1 MVRFTTAH
9 GAAAV
14 AALARGV
21 LVSGATLALVGCAAS
36 SWVTTRFADEAPAT
50 ASTAAA
56 PAADPAATGAAPAQ
70 PSRFIAGTG
79 TGTAAA
85 APAAPMASAAGGGA
99 GMLAAP
105 LAPAA
110 LAARGSMTPTE
121 AAAILADIEPAVE
134 PLSAQGNRPYYAFGR
149 RHVPFA
155 DERPYT
161 ERGAMAVI
169 ETRLQGRPTANGETH
184 DMGAKTAAHLTLP
197 LPSYVRV
204 TNVKSGASAI
214 VRVNDRGPA
223 RRDRLIELST
233 AAAERLKLRDGDQV
247 EVVRL
252 LPADIAQIKQRRAV
266 AASVLAPPA
275 APVAAAM
282 PVPAPAAAAAAQP
295 LPPGRRAVAP
305 AGAPAAAAVAAAAP
319 AVAPAVA
326 PAPAA
331 VAAAAAAPQPMAA
344 APYPPAV
351 GPVPPGVASG
361 ALPSAVPGVAAGAMA
376 SGPMPPGSAAPVA
389 AAAATGAAARATAP
403 AAPSDDLR
411 SGRFSVQVATFA
423 VESNAQ
429 TLRDR
434 VAGQVKSAGIAAP
447 VRVIS
452 RNSRSVVAVGDLPD
466 KASADALAD
475 QLRRTLNQDVVVFRR

>member
-21 LVSGATLALVGCAAS
+21 LVSGATLALAGCAAT
-36 SWVTTRFADEAPAT
+36 SWVTTRFADESPAT

-56 PAADPAATGAAPAQ
+56 PAASAAAPAAPAATAAAPAQ
-70 PSRFIAGTG
+70 PSRFVAGTG
-79 TGTAAA
+79 AAAAA

-99 GMLAAP
+99 GMVAAP

-161 ERGAMAVI
+161 ERGAMGVI

-184 DMGAKTAAHLTLP
+184 DMGAMTAAHLTLP

-204 TNVKSGASAI
+204 TNVKSGASTI

-233 AAAERLKLRDGDQV
+233 AAAERLQLRDGDQV

-252 LPADIAQIKQRRAV
+252 LPADIAQIQQRRAV
-266 AASVLAPPA
+266 AASVLAP

-282 PVPAPAAAAAAQP
+282 PVPAPAAAVAAQP
-295 LPPGRRAVAP
+295 LPPGSRAVA
-305 AGAPAAAAVAAAAP
+305 APA
-319 AVAPAVA
+319 A
-326 PAPAA
+326 PAPAPA
-331 VAAAAAAPQPMAA
+331 PTAAAYAQPMAA
-344 APYPPAV
+344 VPYPPAI
-351 GPVPPGVASG
+351 GPVPPGMAGG
-361 ALPSAVPGVAAGAMA
+361 ALPSAVPGVAAGPMA
-376 SGPMPPGSAAPVA
+376 SGPMPPGSPVPVA
-389 AAAATGAAARATAP
+389 AAAATGAAARAAAP

-434 VAGQVKSAGIAAP
+434 VAGQVKSAGINAP

-452 RNSRSVVAVGDLPD
+452 RNSRAVVAVGDLAD

>member
-21 LVSGATLALVGCAAS
+21 LVSGATLALAGCAAT
-36 SWVTTRFADEAPAT
+36 SWVTTRFADESPAT

-56 PAADPAATGAAPAQ
+56 PAASAAAPAAPAATAAAPAQ
-70 PSRFIAGTG
+70 PSRFVAGTG
-79 TGTAAA
+79 AAAAA

-99 GMLAAP
+99 GMVAAP

-161 ERGAMAVI
+161 ERGAMGVI

-184 DMGAKTAAHLTLP
+184 DMGAMTAAHLTLP

-204 TNVKSGASAI
+204 TNVKSGASTI

-233 AAAERLKLRDGDQV
+233 AAAERLQLRDGDQV

-252 LPADIAQIKQRRAV
+252 LPADIAQIQQRRAV
-266 AASVLAPPA
+266 AASVLAP

-282 PVPAPAAAAAAQP
+282 PVPAPAAAVAAQP
-295 LPPGRRAVAP
+295 LPPGSRAVA
-305 AGAPAAAAVAAAAP
+305 APA
-319 AVAPAVA
+319 A
-326 PAPAA
+326 PAPAPT
-331 VAAAAAAPQPMAA
+331 AAAYAQPMAA
-344 APYPPAV
+344 VPYPPAI
-351 GPVPPGVASG
+351 GPVPPGMAGG
-361 ALPSAVPGVAAGAMA
+361 ALPSAVPGVAAGPMA
-376 SGPMPPGSAAPVA
+376 SGPMPPGSPVPVA
-389 AAAATGAAARATAP
+389 AAAATGAAARAAAP

-434 VAGQVKSAGIAAP
+434 VAGQVKSAGINAP

-452 RNSRSVVAVGDLPD
+452 RNSRAVVAVGDLAD

>member
-1 MVRFTTAH
+1 MV
-9 GAAAV
+9 
-14 AALARGV
+14 
-21 LVSGATLALVGCAAS
+21 
-36 SWVTTRFADEAPAT
+36 
-50 ASTAAA
+50 
-56 PAADPAATGAAPAQ
+56 
-70 PSRFIAGTG
+70 
-79 TGTAAA
+79 
-85 APAAPMASAAGGGA
+85 
-99 GMLAAP
+99 AAP

-161 ERGAMAVI
+161 ERGAMGVI

-184 DMGAKTAAHLTLP
+184 DMGAMTAAHLTLP

-204 TNVKSGASAI
+204 TNVKSGASTI

-233 AAAERLKLRDGDQV
+233 AAAERLQLRDGDQV

-252 LPADIAQIKQRRAV
+252 LPADIAQIQQRRAV
-266 AASVLAPPA
+266 AASVLAP

-282 PVPAPAAAAAAQP
+282 PVPAPAAAVAAQP
-295 LPPGRRAVAP
+295 LPPGSRAVA
-305 AGAPAAAAVAAAAP
+305 APA
-319 AVAPAVA
+319 A
-326 PAPAA
+326 PAPAPA
-331 VAAAAAAPQPMAA
+331 PTAAAYAQPMAA
-344 APYPPAV
+344 VPYPPAI
-351 GPVPPGVASG
+351 GPVPPGMAGG
-361 ALPSAVPGVAAGAMA
+361 ALPSAVPGVAAGPMA
-376 SGPMPPGSAAPVA
+376 SGPMPPGSPVPVA
-389 AAAATGAAARATAP
+389 AAAATGAAARAAAP

-434 VAGQVKSAGIAAP
+434 VAGQVKSAGINAP

-452 RNSRSVVAVGDLPD
+452 RNSRAVVAVGDLAD